1 MRQALT
7 ESTLN
12 SARIIIVGAGLAG
25 LTVAARLLA
34 AGRDVLLLES
44 ASRGGGQIQTYRE
57 PGLVVELG
65 AEGFVARSR
74 AVPELCQF
82 LGLAGSLLDQLTTD
96 TYVLTEQQ
104 LVLLPPGE
112 AARRLGF
119 QVPEEELGRGIRSL
133 AGGMG
138 ELIEALL
145 ARVGSERVRLA
156 TPVTSIRGEA
166 GALELELAS
175 GQRESCHAV
184 VLATPARV
192 AAELLTPLALPSAAR
207 MSTAQ
212 VMSNVSVNLL
222 YRRAALALVPPGSG
236 LLFPEPLASAGLRA
250 LSLASHKFAGRAPTE
265 SVLLRLFFRPSA
277 ESLAPGGWDDARFAS
292 EACQAVAQVLG
303 ARAGPERT
311 WVSRWVELLPVLSA
325 AHREQV
331 GELDA
336 ALQAHAIHLT
346 GSAFHGAGIDA
357 AVASAEAVAARLA
370 G

>member
-1 MRQALT
+1 MP
-7 ESTLN
+7 TLN
-12 SARIIIVGAGLAG
+12 SARVLIVGAGLTG

-34 AGRDVLLLES
+34 AGREVLVLES
-44 ASRGGGQIQTYRE
+44 SSRCGGQIETYRE

-74 AVPELCQF
+74 ALPALCEL
-82 LGLAGSLLDQLTTD
+82 LGSERSLVEQLTTD
-96 TYVLTEQQ
+96 TYVLAEQQ

-119 QVPEEELGRGIRSL
+119 QVPEQELGRGIRSL

-138 ELIEALL
+138 ELIDALL
-145 ARVGSERVRLA
+145 ARVGNQRVRLA
-156 TPVTSIRGEA
+156 TPVTAIRGSV
-166 GALELELAS
+166 GALELEL
-175 GQRESCHAV
+175 GPTQRETGGVV
-184 VLATPARV
+184 VLATPARK
-192 AAELLTPLALPSAAR
+192 AAELLTPLALPSAAA
-207 MSTAQ
+207 MSTAP

-236 LLFPEPLASAGLRA
+236 LLFPERFAGVGLRA
-250 LSLASHKFAGRAPTE
+250 LSLSSHKFAGRAPAD
-265 SVLLRLFFRPSA
+265 SVLLRVFFRPSA
-277 ESLAPGGWDDARFAS
+277 TVLAPGGWDDARFAS
-292 EACQAVAQVLG
+292 EARRAVAEVLG
-303 ARAGPERT
+303 ASAEPERS

-336 ALQAHAIHLT
+336 ALQARGIHLA

-357 AVASAEAVAARLA
+357 AVVSAEAIAARLA